1 MKSVIVIFLLFLFAA
16 CGENQDW
23 KIYGGNKEGNRFST
37 LSQIN
42 TSNVKALK
50 VAWTF
55 DTGENTDSLNS
66 FGDMQCQPIVVNGI
80 MYGTSPAMKLFALD
94 ASNGKQLWKFDPFST
109 ALTKQR
115 SHALRGVTY
124 WEEGNDKRILYGVG
138 SRLLAINAT
147 NGEPI
152 KSFGNMGEVDLHEGL
167 GDKETLGHEVK
178 NLSVKITS
186 PGIIFKDLIIIGS
199 TVSEAGDAAPGYIRA
214 FNVRT
219 GKLVWVFHTIPLPGE
234 YGYETWPKDAY
245 KKIGGA
251 NVWAGLV
258 LDQKRGMVYAGTG
271 SPSSDFY
278 GGDRKG
284 QNLFANCI
292 LALDASTGKRVWH
305 YQTVHHDLWDR
316 DLPCQPNLVTV
327 SINGKPIDALAQAT
341 KDGLIFLLNRETG
354 EPLFPIDEV
363 RVIDTSSLAGEQPW
377 PTQPIPTRPVPFSMQ
392 ELTESNIT
400 NRTPE
405 ARAYVMNRFL
415 NSRTGSKYMP
425 PSLEGTLYLGLG
437 GGAEWGGNAT
447 DPEGILY
454 INANNMLWF
463 IQMRTALASSSS
475 TYVRGETLFK
485 TSCVTCHGG
494 LEKNELPAVKSQE
507 IPRLIDIGKRLNRGQ
522 IESILSTGKGRMPS
536 FKHFSKEDVNEII
549 NYLLAD
555 TKKSASKADIKLLA
569 KNQKQIVVNSQKV
582 KTDEFP
588 YAPPYISNG
597 INQFRDHENYPAV
610 SGLWGTL
617 NAINLNTGD
626 PIWQVPLGEY
636 PELVKKGLRNT
647 GTENHGGPLV
657 TSGGLIF
664 IAATYDQKLRAF
676 DKNTGKVLWEQ
687 LLPAGGFA
695 TPITYMIN
703 GKQYIAIAAGGTRY
717 KLKPGGSYISFAL
730 PSSQ

>member
-1 MKSVIVIFLLFLFAA
+1 MKIIIIISLLFLFSA
-16 CGENQDW
+16 CNENQDW
-23 KIYGGNKEGNRFST
+23 KIYGGNKEGNRYSS

-42 TSNVKALK
+42 VSNVKNIK

-55 DTGENTDSLNS
+55 DTGENKDSLNS
-66 FGDMQCQPIVVNGI
+66 FGDIQCQPIVVNGV
-80 MYGTSPAMKLFALD
+80 MYGTTPAMKLFALD
-94 ASNGKQLWKFDPFST
+94 ASTGKQLWKFDPFSN

-115 SHALRGVTY
+115 SHALRGVAY
-124 WEEGNDKRILYGVG
+124 WEDGNDKRILYGVG
-138 SRLLAINAT
+138 PRLLAINAD

-152 KSFGNMGEVDLHEGL
+152 NSFGKMGEVDLHEGL
-167 GDKETLGHEVK
+167 GDKESLGHEVK
-178 NLSVKITS
+178 DLSVKITT

-199 TVSEAGDAAPGYIRA
+199 TVSEAADAAPGYIRA

-245 KKIGGA
+245 KEIGGA
-251 NVWAGLV
+251 NCWAGLV
-258 LDQKRGMVYAGTG
+258 LDQKRGLVYAGTG
-271 SPSSDFY
+271 SPSNDFY
-278 GGDRKG
+278 GGNREG

-327 SINGKPIDALAQAT
+327 NIKGKPIDAIAQAT
-341 KDGLIFLLNRETG
+341 KDGLIFLLNRATG
-354 EPLFPIDEV
+354 EPLFPIKEV
-363 RVIDTSSLAGEQPW
+363 KVIDTSSLSGEHPW
-377 PTQPIPTRPVPFSMQ
+377 PTQPIPTKPLPFSMQ

-405 ARAYVMNRFL
+405 ARAYVMDRFL
-415 NSRTGSKYMP
+415 NSRRGSKYMP
-425 PSLEGTLYLGLG
+425 PSLEGTLYFGLG

-463 IQMRTALASSSS
+463 IQMRKVLASVSSP
-475 TYVRGETLFK
+475 YARGERLFQ

-494 LEKNELPAVKSQE
+494 LEKNHEPVIKIQE
-507 IPRLIDIGKRLNRGQ
+507 IPKLADVSKRLDRNQ
-522 IESILSTGKGRMPS
+522 IASILTTGKGRMPS
-536 FKHFSKEDVNEII
+536 FKHFSKEDLNEII
-549 NYLLAD
+549 NYLLAASN
-555 TKKSASKADIKLLA
+555 KAGSKVVLKSVAQ
-569 KNQKQIVVNSQKV
+569 NQKQVGTISKKIQA
-582 KTDEFP
+582 ESFP
-588 YAPPYISNG
+588 YASPFLSNG

-610 SGLWGTL
+610 SGFWGTL

-626 PIWQVPLGEY
+626 PVWQVPLGEY
-636 PELVKKGLRNT
+636 PALVEKGFGNT

-657 TSGGLIF
+657 TSGGLLF
-664 IAATYDQKLRAF
+664 IASTYDEKLRAF

-687 LLPAGGFA
+687 KLPAGGFA
-695 TPITYMIN
+695 TPITYMIK
-703 GKQYIAIAAGGTRY
+703 GKQYIAIAAGGNRY
-717 KLKPGGSYISFAL
+717 KLKPGGSYHSFAL
-730 PSSQ
+730 P

>member
-1 MKSVIVIFLLFLFAA
+1 MKIFILISLLFLFAA
-16 CGENQDW
+16 CIENQDW

-42 TSNVKALK
+42 ATNVKELK

-66 FGDMQCQPIVVNGI
+66 FGDIQCQPIVVNGI
-80 MYGTSPAMKLFALD
+80 MYGTTPAMKLFAID
-94 ASNGKQLWKFDPFST
+94 ASSGKELWKFDPFSNV
-109 ALTKQR
+109 LTKQR
-115 SHALRGVTY
+115 AHALRGVAY
-124 WEEGNDKRILYGVG
+124 WEDGIDKRILYGVG
-138 SRLLAINAT
+138 SKLLAINAD

-152 KSFGNMGEVDLHEGL
+152 NSFGNMGEVDLHEGL
-167 GDKETLGHEVK
+167 GDKVSLGHEVK
-178 NLSVKITS
+178 DLSVKITT

-214 FNVRT
+214 FNVKT

-245 KKIGGA
+245 KKMGGA
-251 NVWAGLV
+251 NSWAGLV
-258 LDQKRGMVYAGTG
+258 LDQKRGLVYAGTG

-278 GGDRKG
+278 GGDRDG

-292 LALDASTGKRVWH
+292 LALDASSGKRVWH

-327 SINGKPIDALAQAT
+327 NINGKSIDAIAQAT

-354 EPLFPIDEV
+354 EPLFPINEV
-363 RVIDTSSLAGEQPW
+363 KVIDTSTLAGEHPW
-377 PTQPIPTRPVPFSMQ
+377 PTQPIPSKPLPFSMQ
-392 ELTESNIT
+392 ELTENNIT

-405 ARAYVMNRFL
+405 SRAYVMNRFL
-415 NSRTGSKYMP
+415 TSRRGSKYMP

-463 IQMRTALASSSS
+463 IQMRNALASSSS
-475 TYVRGETLFK
+475 SFIRGESLFN

-494 LEKNELPAVKSQE
+494 IEKNQEPVVKIQE
-507 IPRLIDIGKRLNRGQ
+507 IPSLMDVGKKLSSGQ
-522 IESILSTGKGRMPS
+522 IESIISTGKGRMPS
-536 FKHFSKEDVNEII
+536 FKHFSKEDLNEII
-549 NYLLAD
+549 NYLLEAS
-555 TKKSASKADIKLLA
+555 KKSGSKQILKSVAQ
-569 KNQKQIVVNSQKV
+569 NQKQVGTIYQKA
-582 KTDEFP
+582 KAEDFP
-588 YAPPYISNG
+588 YTPAFISNG
-597 INQFRDHENYPAV
+597 IRQFRDQENYPAL

-626 PIWQVPLGEY
+626 LIWQVPLGEY
-636 PELVKKGLRNT
+636 PELVKQGLMNT

-657 TSGGLIF
+657 TSGGLLF
-664 IAATYDQKLRAF
+664 IAASYDEKLRAF

-687 LLPAGGFA
+687 KLPAGGFA
-695 TPITYMIN
+695 TPITYMIK
-703 GKQYIAIAAGGTRY
+703 GKQYIVIAAGGTRY

-730 PSSQ
+730 P

>member
-1 MKSVIVIFLLFLFAA
+1 MKNVFIIFLLFLFSA
-16 CGENQDW
+16 CGENHDW
-23 KIYGGNKEGNRFST
+23 KIYGGNKEGNRFSI

-42 TSNVKALK
+42 VSNVNELK

-55 DTGENTDSLNS
+55 DTGENKDSLNY
-66 FGDMQCQPIVVNGI
+66 FGDMQCQPIVVNGV
-80 MYGTSPAMKLFALD
+80 MYGTTPAMKLFALD
-94 ASNGKQLWKFDPFST
+94 ASNGRLLWKYDPFLC

-115 SHALRGVTY
+115 AHALRGVAY
-124 WEEGNDKRILYGVG
+124 WEDGNDKRILYGVG
-138 SRLLAINAT
+138 PKLLAINAA
-147 NGEPI
+147 NGEPL
-152 KSFGNMGEVDLHEGL
+152 KSFGTSGEVDLHEGL

-178 NLSVKITS
+178 DLSVKITS
-186 PGIIFKDLIIIGS
+186 PGIIFEDLIIVGS

-214 FNVRT
+214 FNVIT

-251 NVWAGLV
+251 NAWAGLV
-258 LDQKRGMVYAGTG
+258 LDQKRGLVYAGTG

-278 GGDRKG
+278 GADRKG

-292 LALDASTGKRVWH
+292 LALDARTGKRVWH

-327 SINGKPIDALAQAT
+327 NIKGKSIDAIAQAT
-341 KDGLIFLLNRETG
+341 KDGLIFLLNRATG
-354 EPLFPIDEV
+354 EPLFPINEV
-363 RVIDTSSLAGEQPW
+363 KVIDTSSLLGEHPW
-377 PTQPIPTRPVPFSMQ
+377 PTQPIPTKPLPFSVQ
-392 ELTESNIT
+392 ELTETNIT
-400 NRTPE
+400 HRTPE
-405 ARAYVMNRFL
+405 ARVYVMDRFL
-415 NSRTGSKYMP
+415 NSRRGSKYMP

-447 DPEGILY
+447 DPQGILY

-463 IQMRTALASSSS
+463 IQMRTALASGIALFA
-475 TYVRGETLFK
+475 RGESLFK

-494 LEKNELPAVKSQE
+494 IEKNQEPVIKIQE
-507 IPRLIDIGKRLNRGQ
+507 IPKLVDVGKRMSRTQ

-536 FKHFSKEDVNEII
+536 FKHFSKEDLNEVV

-555 TKKSASKADIKLLA
+555 AKKLTSKLHLKLLVQ
-569 KNQKQIVVNSQKV
+569 NQKQVGTSNQKV
-582 KTDEFP
+582 QTEDFP
-588 YAPPYISNG
+588 YAPAFVSNG
-597 INQFRDHENYPAV
+597 IHQFRDNENYPAV
-610 SGLWGTL
+610 AGPWGTL

-636 PELVKKGLRNT
+636 PDLVKKGLRNT

-657 TSGGLIF
+657 TSGGLVF
-664 IAATYDQKLRAF
+664 IAATYDGKLRAF
-676 DKNTGKVLWEQ
+676 DKSTGKVLWEQ

-703 GKQYIAIAAGGTRY
+703 GKQYITIAAGGTRY

-730 PSSQ
+730 PTNK